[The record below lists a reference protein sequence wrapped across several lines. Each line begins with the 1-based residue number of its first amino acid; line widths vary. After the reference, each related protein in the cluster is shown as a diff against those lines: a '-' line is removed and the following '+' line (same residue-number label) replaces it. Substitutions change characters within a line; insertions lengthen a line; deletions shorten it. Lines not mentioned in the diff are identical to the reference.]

1 MKLFWFETYKTFS
14 RWRTYISFG
23 FIALIVIMTEVVM
36 KLSANE
42 ILYRMMRS
50 FQKDFLIFGNVLNGW
65 FITAF
70 IMNSLH
76 IHIPFFITL
85 VAGDIVSS
93 EATSGTV
100 RLLLIR
106 PPSRSKI
113 ITAKYLTTLFYTTGL
128 VIFLGL
134 ICITLGLLLFGN
146 GDLIMNYQ
154 TKFRLVFIPEAEVPL
169 RMLLAFTAAVW
180 SMTVVASLA
189 FLFSTLAEN
198 VCSSE
203 RSRDGRSCPSGER
216 NQRVARGSE
225 GRGGSCRWPQQWP
238 GCPGVIGRNEAG
250 GDPPARPAGCTRNA
264 HVVTGT
270 AARGRAYE
278 RQGKS
283 PRIGF
288 VTRRDD
294 LRRRNERGQTQWA
307 GNHYRSE
314 RDAST
319 RRVAGWECVPVE
331 RNVGRARWHH

>member
-1 MKLFWFETYKTFS
+1 MKLFWFETYKIFS

-42 ILYRMMRS
+42 ILYRMMRT

-128 VIFLGL
+128 VIFLAL

-198 VCSSE
+198 SIGPIIGTMAVVIVLLVLGNFPFDFFRLLSPYLFTTYMVFWQRLFDQPIPWQE
-203 RSRDGRSCPSGER
+203 IVRS
-216 NQRVARGSE
+216 A
-225 GRGGSCRWPQQWP
+225 
-238 GCPGVIGRNEAG
+238 VILGLHSVGLFSIAFIVFNRK
-250 GDPPARPAGCTRNA
+250 DI
-264 HVVTGT
+264 
-270 AARGRAYE
+270 
-278 RQGKS
+278 KS
-283 PRIGF
+283 
-288 VTRRDD
+288 
-294 LRRRNERGQTQWA
+294 
-307 GNHYRSE
+307 
-314 RDAST
+314 
-319 RRVAGWECVPVE
+319 
-331 RNVGRARWHH
+331 

>member
-1 MKLFWFETYKTFS
+1 MKLFWLETYKTFS

-76 IHIPFFITL
+76 FHIPFFITL

-93 EATSGTV
+93 EATAGTM

-106 PPSRSKI
+106 PPSRGKI

-128 VIFLGL
+128 VIFLAL
-134 ICITLGLLLFGN
+134 ICISLGLLLFGH
-146 GDLIMNYQ
+146 GDLMMNYQ
-154 TKFRLVFIPEAEVPL
+154 TKLRIVFIPEAEVPL

-198 VCSSE
+198 SIGPIIGTMAVVIVFLVLGNFPFDFFRMLSPYLFTTYMIFWQRFFDDPIPWQE
-203 RSRDGRSCPSGER
+203 IARSALILGLH
-216 NQRVARGSE
+216 N
-225 GRGGSCRWPQQWP
+225 
-238 GCPGVIGRNEAG
+238 IGLFSIAFLVF
-250 GDPPARPAGCTRNA
+250 TRKDI
-264 HVVTGT
+264 
-270 AARGRAYE
+270 
-278 RQGKS
+278 KS
-283 PRIGF
+283 
-288 VTRRDD
+288 
-294 LRRRNERGQTQWA
+294 
-307 GNHYRSE
+307 
-314 RDAST
+314 
-319 RRVAGWECVPVE
+319 
-331 RNVGRARWHH
+331 

>member
-1 MKLFWFETYKTFS
+1 MKLFWFETYKTVS
-14 RWRTYISFG
+14 RWRTYFSFG

-198 VCSSE
+198 SIGPIIGTMAVVIVLLVLGNFPFDFFRLLSPYLFTTYMVFWQRLFDQPIPWQE
-203 RSRDGRSCPSGER
+203 IVRS
-216 NQRVARGSE
+216 A
-225 GRGGSCRWPQQWP
+225 
-238 GCPGVIGRNEAG
+238 VILGLHSVGLFSIAFIVFNRK
-250 GDPPARPAGCTRNA
+250 DI
-264 HVVTGT
+264 
-270 AARGRAYE
+270 
-278 RQGKS
+278 KS
-283 PRIGF
+283 
-288 VTRRDD
+288 
-294 LRRRNERGQTQWA
+294 
-307 GNHYRSE
+307 
-314 RDAST
+314 
-319 RRVAGWECVPVE
+319 
-331 RNVGRARWHH
+331 

>member
-1 MKLFWFETYKTFS
+1 
-14 RWRTYISFG
+14 
-23 FIALIVIMTEVVM
+23 MTEVVM

-198 VCSSE
+198 SIGPIIGTMAVVIVFLVLGNFPFDFFRLLSPYLFTTYMVFWQRLFDQPIPWQE
-203 RSRDGRSCPSGER
+203 IVRS
-216 NQRVARGSE
+216 A
-225 GRGGSCRWPQQWP
+225 
-238 GCPGVIGRNEAG
+238 VILGLHSVGLFSIAFIVFNRK
-250 GDPPARPAGCTRNA
+250 DI
-264 HVVTGT
+264 
-270 AARGRAYE
+270 
-278 RQGKS
+278 KS
-283 PRIGF
+283 
-288 VTRRDD
+288 
-294 LRRRNERGQTQWA
+294 
-307 GNHYRSE
+307 
-314 RDAST
+314 
-319 RRVAGWECVPVE
+319 
-331 RNVGRARWHH
+331 

>member
-1 MKLFWFETYKTFS
+1 MKLFWLETYKTFS

-36 KLSANE
+36 KLSADE

-93 EATSGTV
+93 EATAGTM

-128 VIFLGL
+128 VIFLAL
-134 ICITLGLLLFGN
+134 ICITLGLLLFGH
-146 GDLIMNYQ
+146 GDLMINYQ
-154 TKFRLVFIPEAEVPL
+154 SKLRIVFIPEAEVPL

-198 VCSSE
+198 SIGPIIGTMAVVIVFLVLGNFPFDFFRMLSPYLFTTYMIFWQRFLDDPIPWQE
-203 RSRDGRSCPSGER
+203 IARSALILGLH
-216 NQRVARGSE
+216 N
-225 GRGGSCRWPQQWP
+225 
-238 GCPGVIGRNEAG
+238 IGLFSIAFVVF
-250 GDPPARPAGCTRNA
+250 TRKDI
-264 HVVTGT
+264 
-270 AARGRAYE
+270 
-278 RQGKS
+278 KS
-283 PRIGF
+283 
-288 VTRRDD
+288 
-294 LRRRNERGQTQWA
+294 
-307 GNHYRSE
+307 
-314 RDAST
+314 
-319 RRVAGWECVPVE
+319 
-331 RNVGRARWHH
+331 